1 MKGERC
7 KMILD
12 ITGVPDAPP
21 IDLFLQESRAEK
33 NYKKRIF
40 GAHRAKTGPKHGA
53 DESEKVQ

>member
-1 MKGERC
+1 
-7 KMILD
+7 MILD